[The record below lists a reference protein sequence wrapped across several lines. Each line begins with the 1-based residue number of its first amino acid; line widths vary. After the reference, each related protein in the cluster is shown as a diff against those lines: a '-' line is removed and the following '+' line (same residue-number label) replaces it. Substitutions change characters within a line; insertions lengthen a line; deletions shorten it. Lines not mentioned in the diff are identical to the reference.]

1 MNLTVIIPVYNERD
15 NIEPLLNELLSVLEQ
30 RYSRYRILFVDDG
43 STDGSAELLDT
54 LGQRDPHVKI
64 IHLLRNYGQTSAIMA
79 GLDHADGDTIVVM
92 DADHQNN
99 PADIPALI
107 DKLEEGYDLV
117 SGWRKDR
124 KDGWLL
130 RVFPSRAANRLISAA
145 TGIRLHDY
153 GCSLK
158 AYRRETLED
167 LRLYGEMHRFLPI
180 FAAWNGGKVTEMIV
194 DHRPRRHGRTKY
206 GLSRISRV
214 LLDLLLIKFFD
225 RQVQHP
231 LHLFGNFGLANIGLA
246 GLTFAVMLYYKYWGG
261 KSFIET
267 PLPILA
273 ALFVLMGV
281 MAVLMGI
288 VAELVMRTYFESQ
301 DKRPYRVKRISD
313 G

>member
-1 MNLTVIIPVYNERD
+1 MKLTVIIPVYNERE
-15 NIEPLLNELLSVLEQ
+15 NLESLLTELTAVLDR
-30 RYSRYRILFVDDG
+30 RYASYRIIFVDDG
-43 STDGSAELLDT
+43 STDGSSDVLDG
-54 LGQRDPHVKI
+54 LAARSAQVKV
-64 IHLLRNYGQTSAIMA
+64 IHLLRNFGQTSAIAA
-79 GLDHADGDTIVVM
+79 GLDYADGDTIVVM

-107 DKLEEGYDLV
+107 EKLEDGYALV
-117 SGWRKDR
+117 SGWRKVR
-124 KDGWLL
+124 KDGWLM
-130 RVFPSRAANRLISAA
+130 RVLPSKAANRLISAA
-145 TGIRLHDY
+145 VGIRLHDY

-158 AYRRETLED
+158 AYRREALEG

-180 FAAWNGGKVTEMIV
+180 FVAWNGGAVTEMVV

-225 RQVQHP
+225 RQLQHP
-231 LHLFGNFGLANIGLA
+231 LHLFGNFGLASMLLA
-246 GLTFAVMLYYKYWGG
+246 GLTFVAMLYYKYWGG

-281 MAVLMGI
+281 MAILMGI

-301 DKRPYRVKRISD
+301 AKRPYRIRRIRN
-313 G
+313 

>member
-246 GLTFAVMLYYKYWGG
+246 GLTFAVML
-261 KSFIET
+261 
-267 PLPILA
+267 
-273 ALFVLMGV
+273 
-281 MAVLMGI
+281 
-288 VAELVMRTYFESQ
+288 
-301 DKRPYRVKRISD
+301 
-313 G
+313 